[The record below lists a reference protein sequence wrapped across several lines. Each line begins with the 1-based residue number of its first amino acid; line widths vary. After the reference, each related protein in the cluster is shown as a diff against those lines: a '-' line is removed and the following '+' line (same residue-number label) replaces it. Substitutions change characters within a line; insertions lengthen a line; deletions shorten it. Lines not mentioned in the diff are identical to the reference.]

1 MKIIIKKITECNND
15 VYFQAYDAKNK
26 YIKDSTV
33 YKSNLRSEKDCIEIC
48 IDRARNKTIIETIK
62 TIEI

>member
-1 MKIIIKKITECNND
+1 MKISIKKITECNND
-15 VYFQAYDAKNK
+15 IYFQAYDEKNK

-33 YKSNLRSEKDCIEIC
+33 YKSSLRTEEDCIEMC
-48 IDRARNKTIIETIK
+48 IDRAKKKTTIELIK